1 MFQQS
6 HPWLLPEDAK
16 TYVHTK
22 TLKGMFIAALCITL
36 KIWKQLKCPPTDEW
50 INVAHPYNGIL
61 FSDKK

>member
-1 MFQQS
+1 
-6 HPWLLPEDAK
+6 
-16 TYVHTK
+16 
-22 TLKGMFIAALCITL
+22 MFIAALCITL